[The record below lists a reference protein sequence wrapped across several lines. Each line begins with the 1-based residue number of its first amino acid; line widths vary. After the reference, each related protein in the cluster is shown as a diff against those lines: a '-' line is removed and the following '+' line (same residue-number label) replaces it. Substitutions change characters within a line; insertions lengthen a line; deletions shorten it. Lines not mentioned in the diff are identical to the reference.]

1 MGCGEEGCKDPIFQY
16 GGYKASSSYMGRVAR
31 RTPEGL
37 LSYTVART
45 SRRKVPAAITPVTV
59 EPDKILYET
68 LASFDG
74 KLFRVARCVLLDAT
88 KASYLI
94 AHECEGDVSQGEIEL
109 DLVNNKVEI
118 AKGNPHFPVG
128 DSFDFMSSIVLDL
141 RRSNS
146 NARINPSRM
155 ASRRRP
161 TKRTAMAKR

>member
-128 DSFDFMSSIVLDL
+128 DSFDFIVEHRVGPAPFELE
-141 RRSNS
+141 RENQPEQ
-146 NARINPSRM
+146 NGE
-155 ASRRRP
+155 P
-161 TKRTAMAKR
+161 TPADKENGNG